1 MAIKYRWVA
10 ERLELMIE
18 RQIQK
23 GIHKLP
29 TEQELCGRYRVSRQ
43 TVRTALKLLE
53 QKTMARRHR
62 KKTLMPKIRRKR
74 VNHPNRSLPME

>member
-29 TEQELCGRYRVSRQ
+29 TEQEL
-43 TVRTALKLLE
+43 
-53 QKTMARRHR
+53 
-62 KKTLMPKIRRKR
+62 
-74 VNHPNRSLPME
+74 